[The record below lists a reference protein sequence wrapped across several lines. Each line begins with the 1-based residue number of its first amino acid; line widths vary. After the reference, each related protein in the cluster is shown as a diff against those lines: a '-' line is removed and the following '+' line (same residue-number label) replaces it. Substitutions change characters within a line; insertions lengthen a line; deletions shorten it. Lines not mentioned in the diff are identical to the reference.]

1 MKLIT
6 VVQGPR
12 SQTGMWVVIV
22 FVVMFS
28 LLLFR
33 EDPTL
38 FKHLV
43 KTTIE
48 LIVGTVRIAT
58 SGPTE
63 KAQTEGVAPKQEPL
77 ERGSLERQPAN
88 ATNRLKPVAIVG
100 EPTGQMPLSAN
111 ERLPHNASKV
121 NKKKPW
127 HPER

>member
-1 MKLIT
+1 
-6 VVQGPR
+6 
-12 SQTGMWVVIV
+12 
-22 FVVMFS
+22 MFS

-88 ATNRLKPVAIVG
+88 TTYRLKPSAFADEQGKARSLSVN
-100 EPTGQMPLSAN
+100 EP
-111 ERLPHNASKV
+111 LPHNAASKG